1 MKPRSGIER
10 MFIGYAEELPP
21 PRKAVVKWAYKH
33 CFEPVALWWKHRGKN
48 NQEIWCQCC
57 GHREP
62 CDGWLVMSS
71 EVWICPEC
79 GAKCEVKNYKD
90 GAIEMNTGSLVSTI
104 EVFKGVQVVRTFE
117 ASRCNY
123 NDGGKTRY
131 GITELYQ
138 IWMLENGRE
147 IITTIGYDRS
157 FNYMRWHYGAGYSI
171 GRHNG
176 GAGGYYVFDDTYDI
190 RDNYIYPRMALAPY
204 LKEKR
209 IDEKYIRNEVLRR
222 NDLSPT
228 KHISAICKNECYE
241 TMAKIGLKDL
251 FFSIVK
257 HGKSPDRY
265 WPSIKICS
273 RHGYAIK
280 KPDIWLDHVDDLMY
294 LGLDIHS
301 PHYVCPDNLVEM
313 HRIINAR
320 AAKKR
325 AKERTEKE
333 LARLGKEKARF
344 IEMRSRFF
352 GLSFPGPN
360 VTIVCIKSVDEVAE
374 EGTLLHH
381 CVFNNGYYKKPDSL
395 LLSAR
400 DNSSQKPVETIELDL
415 KSFRILQSRGH
426 CNQDSPFHGEI
437 LSLVNSNI
445 PAIRKICATK

>member
-1 MKPRSGIER
+1 MKPRSGVER

-21 PRKAVVKWAYKH
+21 PREAVAKWAYRH
-33 CFEPVALWWKHRGKN
+33 CFKPVALWWKHRGKN

-176 GAGGYYVFDDTYDI
+176 YCGGYYAFEDTYNVN
-190 RDNYIYPRMALAPY
+190 DNFIYPRMLISPFF
-204 LKEKR
+204 R
-209 IDEKYIRNEVLRR
+209 RRSIDNDMVRWLIRKKVNIP
-222 NDLSPT
+222 DAFCS
-228 KHISAICKNECYE
+228 
-241 TMAKIGLKDL
+241 MAKDARLETLFKTGYRKLFIRFARKGSDL
-251 FFSIVK
+251 
-257 HGKSPDRY
+257 DRY
-265 WPSIKICS
+265 WKSINICH
-273 RHGYAIK
+273 RHGYAI
-280 KPDIWLDHVDDLMY
+280 DDVILWCDHIDMLVE
-294 LGLDIHS
+294 LGMDIHN
-301 PHYVCPDNLVEM
+301 PKYICPENLRGQHGM
-313 HRIINAR
+313 LTKRLT
-320 AAKKR
+320 KKR
-325 AKERTEKE
+325 EKE
-333 LARLGKEKARF
+333 KLERDIANAAAAEGEYRKMREK
-344 IEMRSRFF
+344 FF
-352 GLSFPGPN
+352 GLLFRGEHI
-360 VTIVCIKSVDEVAE
+360 TIVPIRSVKEMAV
-374 EGTLLHH
+374 EGRELHH
-381 CVFNNGYYKKPDSL
+381 CVFSMKYYEKKDSL

-400 DNSSQKPVETIELDL
+400 DNSSQKPVETIELSL
-415 KSFRILQSRGH
+415 KTFEILQSRGN
-426 CNQDSPFHGEI
+426 CNHDSPFHDEI
-437 LSLVNSNI
+437 LSLVNNNI
-445 PAIRKICATK
+445 PAIRKLCVNG

>member
-1 MKPRSGIER
+1 MKPRSGVER

-33 CFEPVALWWKHRGKN
+33 CFKPVALWWKHRGKN

-176 GAGGYYVFDDTYDI
+176 YCGGYYAFEDTYNVN
-190 RDNYIYPRMALAPY
+190 DNFIYPRMLISPFF
-204 LKEKR
+204 R
-209 IDEKYIRNEVLRR
+209 RRSIDNDMVRWLIRKKVNIP
-222 NDLSPT
+222 DAFCS
-228 KHISAICKNECYE
+228 
-241 TMAKIGLKDL
+241 MAKDARLETLFKTGYRKLFIRFARKGSDL
-251 FFSIVK
+251 
-257 HGKSPDRY
+257 DRY
-265 WPSIKICS
+265 WKSINICH
-273 RHGYAIK
+273 RHGYAI
-280 KPDIWLDHVDDLMY
+280 DDVILWCDHIDMLVE
-294 LGLDIHS
+294 LGMDIHN
-301 PHYVCPDNLVEM
+301 PKYICPENLRGQHGM
-313 HRIINAR
+313 LSKRLT
-320 AAKKR
+320 KKR
-325 AKERTEKE
+325 EKE
-333 LARLGKEKARF
+333 KLERDIANAAAAEGEYRKMREK
-344 IEMRSRFF
+344 FF
-352 GLSFPGPN
+352 GLLFRGEHI
-360 VTIVCIKSVDEVAE
+360 TIVPIRSVREMAV
-374 EGTLLHH
+374 EGRELHH
-381 CVFNNGYYKKPDSL
+381 CVFSMKYYEKADSL

-400 DNSSQKPVETIELDL
+400 SNDTHEPVETIELDL

-426 CNQDSPFHGEI
+426 CNQDSPFHSEI
-437 LSLVNSNI
+437 LSLMESNMQEV
-445 PAIRKICATK
+445 RKLCING

>member
-1 MKPRSGIER
+1 MKPRSGVER

-21 PRKAVVKWAYKH
+21 PRKAVAKWAYRH
-33 CFEPVALWWKHRGKN
+33 CFKPVALWWKHRGKN

-57 GHREP
+57 RHREP

-176 GAGGYYVFDDTYDI
+176 YCGGYYAFEDTYNVN
-190 RDNYIYPRMALAPY
+190 DNFIYPRMLISPFF
-204 LKEKR
+204 R
-209 IDEKYIRNEVLRR
+209 RRSIDNDMVRWLIRKKVNIP
-222 NDLSPT
+222 DAFCS
-228 KHISAICKNECYE
+228 
-241 TMAKIGLKDL
+241 MAKDARLETLFKTGYRKLFIRFARKGSDL
-251 FFSIVK
+251 
-257 HGKSPDRY
+257 DRY
-265 WPSIKICS
+265 WKSINICH
-273 RHGYAIK
+273 RHGYAI
-280 KPDIWLDHVDDLMY
+280 DDVILWCDHIDMLVE
-294 LGLDIHS
+294 LGMDIHN
-301 PHYVCPDNLVEM
+301 PKYICPENLRGQHGM
-313 HRIINAR
+313 LSKRLT
-320 AAKKR
+320 KKR
-325 AKERTEKE
+325 EKE
-333 LARLGKEKARF
+333 KLERDIANAAAAEGEYRKMREK
-344 IEMRSRFF
+344 FF
-352 GLSFPGPN
+352 GLLFRGEHI
-360 VTIVCIKSVDEVAE
+360 TIVPIRSVKEMAV
-374 EGTLLHH
+374 EGRELHH
-381 CVFNNGYYKKPDSL
+381 CVFSMKYYEKKDSL

-400 DNSSQKPVETIELDL
+400 DNSSQKPVETIELSL
-415 KSFRILQSRGH
+415 KTFEILQSRGN
-426 CNQDSPFHGEI
+426 CNHDSPFHDEI
-437 LSLVNSNI
+437 LSLVNNNI
-445 PAIRKICATK
+445 PAIRKLCVNG

>member
-1 MKPRSGIER
+1 MKPRSGVER

-33 CFEPVALWWKHRGKN
+33 CFKPVALWWKHRGKN

-71 EVWICPEC
+71 D

-176 GAGGYYVFDDTYDI
+176 YCEGCYAFEDTYNVN
-190 RDNYIYPRMALAPY
+190 DNFIYPRMLISPFF
-204 LKEKR
+204 R
-209 IDEKYIRNEVLRR
+209 RRSIDNDMVRWLIRKKVNIP
-222 NDLSPT
+222 DAFCS
-228 KHISAICKNECYE
+228 
-241 TMAKIGLKDL
+241 MAKDARLETLFKTGYRKLFIRFARKGSDL
-251 FFSIVK
+251 
-257 HGKSPDRY
+257 DRY
-265 WPSIKICS
+265 WKSINICH
-273 RHGYAIK
+273 RHGYAI
-280 KPDIWLDHVDDLMY
+280 DDVILWCDHIDMLVE
-294 LGLDIHS
+294 LGMDIHN
-301 PHYVCPDNLVEM
+301 PKYICPENLRGQHGM
-313 HRIINAR
+313 LSKRLT
-320 AAKKR
+320 KKR
-325 AKERTEKE
+325 EKE
-333 LARLGKEKARF
+333 KLERDIANAAAAEGEYRKMREK
-344 IEMRSRFF
+344 FF
-352 GLSFPGPN
+352 GLLFRGEHI
-360 VTIVCIKSVDEVAE
+360 TIVPIRSVKEMAV
-374 EGTLLHH
+374 EGRELHH
-381 CVFNNGYYKKPDSL
+381 CVFSMKYYEKKDSL

-400 DNSSQKPVETIELDL
+400 DNSSQKPVETIELSL
-415 KSFRILQSRGH
+415 KTFEILQSRGN
-426 CNQDSPFHGEI
+426 CNHDSPFHDEI
-437 LSLVNSNI
+437 LSLVNNNI
-445 PAIRKICATK
+445 PAIRKLCVNG